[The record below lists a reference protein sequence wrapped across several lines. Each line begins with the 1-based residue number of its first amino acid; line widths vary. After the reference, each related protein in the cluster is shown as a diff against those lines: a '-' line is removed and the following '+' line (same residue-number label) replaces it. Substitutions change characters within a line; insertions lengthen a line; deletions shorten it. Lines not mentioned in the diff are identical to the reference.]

1 MSLFELYISLSYVG
15 LHVLILKANLWP
27 FDSEGG
33 AYQSLERFRY
43 DFELI
48 CNNCMTYNLPDT
60 VYYKTAKGDI
70 SPQRS

>member
-1 MSLFELYISLSYVG
+1 VYG
-15 LHVLILKANLWP
+15 ILKANLWP
-27 FDSEGG
+27 FYAEGG

-70 SPQRS
+70 SPHRS